1 MRVAF
6 KTLGCRLNQAETATL
21 TALLKKAGC
30 TIVPFG
36 QPCEL
41 CIIHSCAVTAEAER
55 KTAHYARFASRLSG
69 NPKVVVIGCG
79 VDAKART
86 LVKHA
91 ETWTLLTNAEKFN
104 ILKALGLVSSEN
116 TKETTEVIPHFSTVR
131 ALLRVQT
138 GCNFNCA
145 YCMVSL
151 LRGVPQSRPA
161 ITVVNEA
168 RALAEAG
175 YREIVIT
182 GTNLGTY
189 SDGDVDLVT
198 LIQRIEAIPSI
209 QRIRLSSIELT
220 TIERKLVDY
229 MASSSKL
236 CRYLH
241 IPLQTA
247 DDLLLKA
254 MGRRY
259 DSMQYR
265 KFMEYAFNKLEG
277 LGFGTDVIVGLPGE
291 TEKTFENTWRF
302 ISEMP
307 FSNLH
312 IFPYSKRSGTRA
324 CTMSGHVQEYE
335 KKLRVDIMR
344 ALRTQKIE
352 KFAQKFIAKKL
363 SVLVENVRQGR
374 AYGWSDQYIQC
385 EINMST
391 RTLLVND
398 IVQFIPTA
406 WNTDT
411 LTGHI

>member
-6 KTLGCRLNQAETATL
+6 KTLGCRLNQAETAAL
-21 TALLKKAGC
+21 TALIKQAGC
-30 TIVPFG
+30 RIVPFG
-36 QPCEL
+36 QPCEV

-69 NPKVVVIGCG
+69 RPRVVVIGCG
-79 VDAKART
+79 VDAKSRT
-86 LVKHA
+86 LMKHA
-91 ETWTLLTNAEKFN
+91 ETWTLLPNAEKFN
-104 ILKALGLVSSEN
+104 ILNTLGFVSSEN
-116 TKETTEVIPHFSTVR
+116 TKEYTETIPHFNTVR

-145 YCMVSL
+145 YCMVPL
-151 LRGVPQSRPA
+151 LRGMPQSRPA
-161 ITVVNEA
+161 ITLINEA

-198 LIQRIEAIPSI
+198 LIQQIEAIPSI

-220 TIERKLVDY
+220 TVERKLVDY
-229 MASSSKL
+229 MASSPKL

-241 IPLQTA
+241 VPLQTA
-247 DDLLLKA
+247 DDSLLKA

-259 DSMQYR
+259 NSMQYR
-265 KFMEYAFNKLEG
+265 KFMEYALNKIDE

-291 TEKTFENTWRF
+291 TEKTFENTRRF

-312 IFPYSKRSGTRA
+312 VFPYSKRSGTRA
-324 CTMSGHVQEYE
+324 CTMSGHVQKHE
-335 KKLRVDIMR
+335 KKLWVEIMR
-344 ALRTQKIE
+344 LLRMQKIE
-352 KFAQKFIAKKL
+352 TFAKKFINKKL
-363 SVLVENVRQGR
+363 SVLVEDIRYGR
-374 AYGWSDQYIQC
+374 AYGWSSQYIQC

-398 IVQFIPTA
+398 IVPFIPTA
-406 WNTDT
+406 WYPDM